1 MLGITMANMYT
12 ISSLPTTLSTIPTA
26 APETSRDL
34 QVISTNRQPVLEFE
48 VPLIKSNSTSSHRS
62 ITKHND
68 DKQQQI
74 QQNRNSIGNMKDWT
88 NLRSE
93 EKESINAKKQEV
105 VNSKIEEEIM
115 KLVSVTR
122 EEEGNHS
129 LNREE
134 AWQLYLNKLDEEA
147 NYFRV
152 TEEETDKDLCICA
165 SCVVFE

>member
-1 MLGITMANMYT
+1 MMGITMAN

-26 APETSRDL
+26 TPETSRDL

-48 VPLIKSNSTSSHRS
+48 VPLIKSNSTSSHRA
-62 ITKHND
+62 KHYD
-68 DKQQQI
+68 DNQQKLHQI
-74 QQNRNSIGNMKDWT
+74 DSIGNMEEWT

-93 EKESINAKKQEV
+93 EKESVNAKKQEV
-105 VNSKIEEEIM
+105 VNSKIGEEIM
-115 KLVSVTR
+115 ELVSVTR
-122 EEEGNHS
+122 EEGGNHS
-129 LNREE
+129 LKREE
-134 AWQLYLNKLDEEA
+134 AWQLYLTKLDEEA